1 MFLLFLL
8 IPLLAS
14 TIGSIVGAGGG
25 VIIKP
30 VLDMLGVMP
39 VKTLSF
45 CSGCAVLSM
54 SVASLIRGRNDDVK
68 LDLKVSTSLATG
80 AVFGGIIGKDLL
92 ELTANAFETESMLG
106 AMQSI
111 LLAVTM
117 VIVII
122 YVCIKSKVRSMN
134 IKNALVSVVIGLLL
148 GAISS
153 YVGIGGGPLNV
164 AVLLFFFGMDAK
176 TAAKN
181 SIFIIVF
188 SQLASIFM
196 CLFTHTVPEF
206 SWFYLIL
213 MSVGGILGAM
223 LGNWISKRIDNRAVE
238 FLLKLLTLFVAII
251 SVINAINYLN

>member
-54 SVASLIRGRNDDVK
+54 SVASLIRNDDVK

-122 YVCIKSKVRSMN
+122 YICIKPKVRSMN